1 MRNRRIYELVM
12 KYRITFLLAT
22 ILICLSTFAG
32 PVDLEEAR
40 GKAAKFLRELNGSTV
55 ATTASAEYAPA
66 RSIKGKMS
74 GSDVPAYYVFN
85 AEEGNGFVIV
95 SGEDKTDD
103 ILGYSDTGSFD
114 LENMPDNAKAWLLD
128 YAEQIAM
135 MENYVEQKQHDAEQ
149 RSSQWSVVAPLLSTK
164 WAQGAPYNDMCPMDG
179 AMRSQTG
186 CGATAM
192 AQIMKY
198 YEWPQDSVA
207 DIPDYVTK
215 TAKIA
220 VPAFPAI
227 AFRWEEMRDNYAA
240 GENGDAVAELMR
252 YCGQTLASDYSSAIT
267 TSYIPDVFDAFQKT
281 FGYSQNMEL
290 KSIYEH
296 SLSEWEYT
304 IYNELKDGRPV
315 FHRGAS
321 TSQGGH
327 FFVCDGYDGNGMFHI
342 NWGWGGICDGY
353 FKLAL
358 LNPDIYLTGAEPAD
372 GFREGQYIITGIH
385 PSAGEE
391 PNPKYFIPV
400 EEWVEGTTLFS
411 CFMNPNNEE
420 LSANVGFAIIDE
432 NNEIQKVLEDCGNQT
447 LERFYEEES
456 DTICMDMGKH
466 SLSKGTYRIA
476 TICRPNDSIEWKRVG
491 SNQNYFIADFDSNQN
506 IVSIKQSPY
515 INWSVVDCKTLGSL
529 VVGSRQNLQVTLDNK
544 GDELNEMLYLF
555 SRSENAMNSVQQ
567 SYTAIL
573 MKKGEISD
581 YVLTFIPD
589 TVGVYNLWLSRKSD
603 GSDVFHS
610 MQVNIN
616 EAPKK
621 SSDLTLVSYDVD
633 VEEFSV
639 TVQIR
644 NNSTEPYCRDIG
656 AELFH
661 KGTNG
666 EAIQVGRRTLY
677 ADIAPGETET
687 FKFLLNG
694 RKSNTVYALAIYCYV
709 KHTGDEFYVLG
720 DVRFTAGETAV
731 ESVEATTDMST
742 PTLIYRLDGTRV
754 RETKQA
760 GVYVV
765 DGKKKIV
772 R

>member
-1 MRNRRIYELVM
+1 M
-12 KYRITFLLAT
+12 KHKITFLFAV
-22 ILICLSTFAG
+22 ILICSSAFAG

-40 GKAAKFLRELNGSTV
+40 GKAARFLKELNGSTIA
-55 ATTASAEYAPA
+55 ATTQSEYASA
-66 RSIKGKMS
+66 RLVKGKVS
-74 GSDVPAYYVFN
+74 GSDAPAYYVFN
-85 AEEGNGFVIV
+85 AEDGNGFVIV
-95 SGEDKTDD
+95 SGEDNTDD
-103 ILGYSDTGSFD
+103 ILAYSDTGSFD

-135 MENYVEQKQHDAEQ
+135 MENYVEQKQQDAQQ
-149 RSSQWSVVAPLLSTK
+149 RSSQWRAVAPMLSTK

-179 AMRSQTG
+179 ALRSQTG

-207 DIPDYVTK
+207 DISGYVTE

-220 VPAFPAI
+220 VPAFPATV
-227 AFRWEEMRDNYAA
+227 FRWDEMKDNYEA
-240 GENGDAVAELMR
+240 GENADAVAELMR
-252 YCGQTLASDYSSAIT
+252 YCGQVLMSNYSSGVT
-267 TSYIPDVFDAFQKT
+267 TSYINNVFDAFQKT

-290 KSIYEH
+290 KSMYEH
-296 SLSEWEYT
+296 TLSEWEYT
-304 IYNELKDGRPV
+304 IYNELKEGRPV

-321 TSQGGH
+321 MSEGGH
-327 FFVCDGYDGNGMFHI
+327 YFVCDGYDGNGMFHI
-342 NWGWGGICDGY
+342 NWGWGGNCDGY

-358 LNPDIYLTGAEPAD
+358 LNPDIYVTGSEPAD

-391 PNPKYFIPV
+391 PKPKYFVPV

-432 NNEIQKVLEDCGNQT
+432 NNEIQKVLEDCGSQT
-447 LERFYEEES
+447 LGKFYAEES

-466 SLSKGTYRIA
+466 PLPKGIYRIA
-476 TICRPNDSIEWKRVG
+476 TICRPNDSIAWKRVG
-491 SNQNYFIADFDSNQN
+491 SSQNYFIVDFDSNQN
-506 IVSIKQSPY
+506 ILSIKQSPY

-529 VVGSRQNLQVTLDNK
+529 VTGSRQNLQVTLDNK

-555 SRSENAMNSVQQ
+555 GRSENAMNSVRQ

-581 YVLTFIPD
+581 YVLTFTPD

-610 MQVNIN
+610 MQVKIN

-621 SSDLTLVSYDVD
+621 PSDLTLVSYDVD
-633 VEEFSV
+633 MEEFSV
-639 TVQIR
+639 TVKIR

-656 AELFH
+656 AQLFR

-677 ADIAPGETET
+677 ADIAPGETRT

-709 KHTGDEFYVLG
+709 KHTGDEYYVIG
-720 DVRFTAGETAV
+720 DVRFTTGETAV
-731 ESVEATTDMST
+731 ENIEATTDIST

-754 RETKQA
+754 METKQT

-765 DGKKKIV
+765 DGKKKVISN
-772 R
+772 